1 MEGTGIAARAT
12 QLSGVGIDSR
22 YALPPLLTVDPNRTG
37 TSSLAE
43 KAYYLIRD
51 RIISLRLQPGATVDE
66 RALMAELGLGRTPI
80 REALRR
86 LADEKLVE
94 VAPRRGMFVTHIDIR
109 DLASIA
115 EVRVEIEGHAARL
128 AAERASQS
136 EREEAARLLTWLD
149 ARHAVADQIELMRF
163 DQRIHRHVHRCS
175 HNRYLV
181 ATLEEYFV
189 LSLRLWF
196 LVLERVTRLEQAVT
210 EHRDLLA
217 AIRDGDPDRAEA
229 VLRAHVIGFEQE
241 IGRVL

>member
-1 MEGTGIAARAT
+1 MALAGAQPDDVDT
-12 QLSGVGIDSR
+12 DSR
-22 YALPPLLTVDPNRTG
+22 YALPPLLTVDPERTG

-51 RIISLRLQPGATVDE
+51 RIISLRLAPGSTVDE
-66 RALMAELGLGRTPI
+66 RALMAELALGRTPI

-128 AAERASQS
+128 AAGRATAAERA
-136 EREEAARLLTWLD
+136 EAGRLLAWLD
-149 ARHAVADQIELMRF
+149 ARHAVAGQTELMRF

-175 HNRYLV
+175 HNRYLA

-196 LVLERVTRLEQAVT
+196 LVLDRVTRLEQAVT

-217 AIRDGDPDRAEA
+217 AIRDGDPEGAEA

-241 IGRVL
+241 IRRVL

>member
-1 MEGTGIAARAT
+1 MKLQAQQPDRADA
-12 QLSGVGIDSR
+12 GGR
-22 YALPPLLTVDPNRTG
+22 YALPELLTVEPELTE

-51 RIISLRLQPGATVDE
+51 RIISLRLAPGVTVNE
-66 RALMAELGLGRTPI
+66 RALMHQLGLGRTPI

-86 LADEKLVE
+86 LADEKLVD

-109 DLASIA
+109 DLESIA

-128 AAERASQS
+128 AARRATAP
-136 EREEAARLLTWLD
+136 EREEAGRLLAWLD
-149 ARHAVADQIELMRF
+149 ERHAVADQTELMRF
-163 DQRIHRHVHRCS
+163 DQRIHRHVHRCT
-175 HNRYLV
+175 HNRYLT

-196 LVLERVTRLEQAVT
+196 LVLDRITRLEQAIT

-217 AIRDGDPDRAEA
+217 AIRDGDPERAEA
-229 VLRAHVIGFEQE
+229 VLRDHVTGFEQE
-241 IGRVL
+241 IRRVL

>member
-1 MEGTGIAARAT
+1 MTDIQQGEADA
-12 QLSGVGIDSR
+12 DSR
-22 YALPPLLTVDPNRTG
+22 YALPPLLTVDPERTDP
-37 TSSLAE
+37 TSLAE

-51 RIISLRLQPGATVDE
+51 RIISLRLPPGATVDE
-66 RALMAELGLGRTPI
+66 RALMVELGLGRTPI

-115 EVRVEIEGHAARL
+115 EVRVEIEGHGARL
-128 AAERASQS
+128 AAKRATQAERD
-136 EREEAARLLTWLD
+136 EATRLLTWLD
-149 ARHAVADQIELMRF
+149 ARHAVADQTELMRF

-175 HNRYLV
+175 HNRYLA

-217 AIRDGDPDRAEA
+217 AIRDGDSDRAEA
-229 VLRAHVIGFEQE
+229 VLRDHVIGFEQE
-241 IGRVL
+241 IRRVL